1 MELTPT
7 SSGQLASLD
16 AQETTVSGGPGV
28 GVLVIDDNEQFRMM
42 MTELLKPL
50 GFEVRTAGNPVK
62 GLELF
67 TREKDTF
74 KLVIVD
80 YYMPQ
85 LDGAKTFEWLRKL
98 NPDVKVIICSGADEL
113 HLRQLQAQHN
123 IDGYLHKPFRIQE
136 AVQLIRRLVQLPDPV
151 TA

>member
-7 SSGQLASLD
+7 SSGQVASSD
-16 AQETTVSGGPGV
+16 SQETTVGGGPGV
-28 GVLVIDDNEQFRMM
+28 GVLVIDDNDQFRMM
-42 MTELLKPL
+42 MTELLRPL

-62 GLELF
+62 ALELF
-67 TREKDTF
+67 THENDAI
-74 KLVIVD
+74 KLVFLD

-98 NPDVKVIICSGADEL
+98 NPDVKVVICSGADEL
-113 HLRQLQAQHN
+113 HLRQIQTQHN

-136 AVQLIRRLVQLPDPV
+136 AVQLIRRFVQVPDPL
-151 TA
+151 TG